1 MKKNLTKLSLL
12 LVLVWFS
19 CTPED
24 LKPYSPASNGGVST
38 LYGTWKGTAVNQ
50 RDIGAE
56 NKGFPYKN
64 EDMTSALGFANVKV
78 TLNGSTSVPSTF
90 AIDYGSSPQF
100 FKFSTGNWKVDN
112 IDKVGKV
119 YLINAAA
126 TDTITM
132 VMGSYQDLLNNKLSF
147 VQTKTLLG
155 QPAIVYEYKF
165 SK

>member
-1 MKKNLTKLSLL
+1 MKKNLTILSLIL
-12 LVLVWFS
+12 ALVWLS

-24 LKPYSPASNGGVST
+24 LKSYNPVSNGEVSS
-38 LYGTWKGTAVNQ
+38 LFGTWKGTAVNQ

-56 NKGFPYKN
+56 SKGFPYKN
-64 EDMTSALGFANVKV
+64 EDMTSALGFTNVKV
-78 TLNGSTSVPSTF
+78 TLNGSASAPSSF
-90 AIDYGSSPQF
+90 AIDYGGSLQF
-100 FKFSTGNWKVDN
+100 FSFNAGNWKVDN
-112 IDKVGKV
+112 TDKVGKV
-119 YLINAAA
+119 YLINAAN

-132 VMGSYQDLLNNKLSF
+132 VMGSYQDILNNKLSF